1 MDPIYFPEGYQQVMP
16 YLIVKQ
22 AEGFI
27 QFAKEILGAGEKL
40 KIMRDEHLI
49 MHGEIVFGSSVIMLA
64 DATDQYPVQTAGIF
78 LYVRNA
84 EAIYHASLAVGA
96 VSLLEPSTREYGY
109 SCGIKD
115 PYGVTW
121 WLTEANP

>member
-16 YLIVKQ
+16 YLIVKH
-22 AEGFI
+22 AEGFM
-27 QFAKEILGAGEKL
+27 QFAKEILGAEEKL

-49 MHGEIVFGSSVIMLA
+49 MHAELVFGRSVIMLA
-64 DATDQYPVQTAGIF
+64 DATDLYPVQTAGIF

-84 EAIYHASLAVGA
+84 EAIYLAALAGGA
-96 VSLLEPSTREYGY
+96 ISLLEPSMREYGY

-115 PYGVTW
+115 PYGIIW
-121 WLTEANP
+121 WLTEANT